1 MQITKYMKTLTLLSF
16 LFLGICSLNAQSTP
30 PTENDISK
38 YLKFT
43 NDNYDMGK
51 ITNGKPVEYN
61 VDVQNI
67 SNSNITLDNVIVG
80 CGCTTPKFTK
90 NIVLT
95 PGAHTI
101 ITLGFNGAAIGPF
114 SKSAT
119 LFFSG
124 NLVKP
129 VSFHG
134 EGVQ

>member
-1 MQITKYMKTLTLLSF
+1 MKKIIIVASLILS
-16 LFLGICSLNAQSTP
+16 ISSLNAQTTP
-30 PTENDISK
+30 SSDNDITK

-51 ITNGKPVEYN
+51 IPNGKPVEYN

-80 CGCTTPKFTK
+80 CGCTTPKYTK
-90 NIVLT
+90 NQVLT
-95 PGAHTI
+95 PGAHAI
-101 ITLGFNGAAIGPF
+101 ITLGFNGLAIGPY

-129 VSFHG
+129 VSFRG

>member
-1 MQITKYMKTLTLLSF
+1 MKKIIIVAFLILS
-16 LFLGICSLNAQSTP
+16 ISSLNAQTTP
-30 PTENDISK
+30 SSDNDITK

-51 ITNGKPVEYN
+51 IPNGKPVEYN

-80 CGCTTPKFTK
+80 CGCTTPKYTK
-90 NIVLT
+90 NQVLT
-95 PGAHTI
+95 PGAHAI
-101 ITLGFNGAAIGPF
+101 ITLGFNGLAIGPF

-129 VSFHG
+129 VSFRG

>member
-1 MQITKYMKTLTLLSF
+1 MKKIIIVALLILS
-16 LFLGICSLNAQSTP
+16 ISSLNAQTTP
-30 PTENDISK
+30 SSDNDITK

-51 ITNGKPVEYN
+51 IPNGKPVEYN

-80 CGCTTPKFTK
+80 CGCTTPKYTK
-90 NIVLT
+90 NQVLT
-95 PGAHTI
+95 PGAHAI
-101 ITLGFNGAAIGPF
+101 ITLGFNGLAIGPF

-129 VSFHG
+129 VSFRG

>member
-1 MQITKYMKTLTLLSF
+1 MKKNIIVALLILS
-16 LFLGICSLNAQSTP
+16 ISSLNAQTTP
-30 PTENDISK
+30 SSDNDITK

-51 ITNGKPVEYN
+51 IPNGKPVEYN

-80 CGCTTPKFTK
+80 CGCTTPKYTK

-95 PGAHTI
+95 PGAHAI

-134 EGVQ
+134 VGVQ

>member
-1 MQITKYMKTLTLLSF
+1 MKKNIIVALLILS
-16 LFLGICSLNAQSTP
+16 ISSLNAQTTP
-30 PTENDISK
+30 SSDNDITK

-80 CGCTTPKFTK
+80 CGCTTPKYTK
-90 NIVLT
+90 NQVLT
-95 PGAHTI
+95 PGAHAI
-101 ITLGFNGAAIGPF
+101 ITLGFNGLAIGPF

-129 VSFHG
+129 VSFRG

>member
-1 MQITKYMKTLTLLSF
+1 MKKNIIVALLILS
-16 LFLGICSLNAQSTP
+16 ISSLNAQTTP
-30 PTENDISK
+30 SSDNDITK

-51 ITNGKPVEYN
+51 IPNGKPVEYN

-80 CGCTTPKFTK
+80 CGCTTPKYTK
-90 NIVLT
+90 NQVLT
-95 PGAHTI
+95 PGAHAI
-101 ITLGFNGAAIGPF
+101 ITLGFNGLAIGPF

-129 VSFHG
+129 VSFRG

>member
-1 MQITKYMKTLTLLSF
+1 MKKNILVVFLILS
-16 LFLGICSLNAQSTP
+16 ISSLNAQTTP
-30 PTENDISK
+30 SSDNDITK

-51 ITNGKPVEYN
+51 IPNGKPVEYN

-80 CGCTTPKFTK
+80 CGCTTPKYTK

-129 VSFHG
+129 VSFNG
-134 EGVQ
+134 VGVQ

>member
-1 MQITKYMKTLTLLSF
+1 MKKIIIVVLLILS
-16 LFLGICSLNAQSTP
+16 ISSLNAQTTP
-30 PTENDISK
+30 SSDNDITK

-51 ITNGKPVEYN
+51 IPNGKPVEYN

-67 SNSNITLDNVIVG
+67 SNSNITLDNVIVS
-80 CGCTTPKFTK
+80 CGCTTPKYTK
-90 NIVLT
+90 NQVLT
-95 PGAHTI
+95 PGAHAI
-101 ITLGFNGAAIGPF
+101 ITLGFNGLAIGPF

-129 VSFHG
+129 VSFRG

>member
-1 MQITKYMKTLTLLSF
+1 MKKNILVVFLILS
-16 LFLGICSLNAQSTP
+16 ISSLNAQTTP
-30 PTENDISK
+30 SSDNDITK

-51 ITNGKPVEYN
+51 IPNGKPVEYN

-80 CGCTTPKFTK
+80 CGCTTPKYTK

-129 VSFHG
+129 VSFRG

>member
-1 MQITKYMKTLTLLSF
+1 MKKIIIVALLILS
-16 LFLGICSLNAQSTP
+16 ISSLNAQTTP
-30 PTENDISK
+30 SSDNDITK

-51 ITNGKPVEYN
+51 IPNGKLVEYN

-80 CGCTTPKFTK
+80 CGCTTPKYTK
-90 NIVLT
+90 NQVLT
-95 PGAHTI
+95 PGAHAI
-101 ITLGFNGAAIGPF
+101 ITLGFNGLAIGPF

-129 VSFHG
+129 VSFRG

>member
-1 MQITKYMKTLTLLSF
+1 MKKIIIVALLILS
-16 LFLGICSLNAQSTP
+16 ISSLNAQTTP
-30 PTENDISK
+30 SSDNDITK

-51 ITNGKPVEYN
+51 IPNGKPVEYN

-67 SNSNITLDNVIVG
+67 SNSNITLDNVIVS
-80 CGCTTPKFTK
+80 CGCTTPKYTK
-90 NIVLT
+90 NQVLT
-95 PGAHTI
+95 PGAHAI
-101 ITLGFNGAAIGPF
+101 ITLGFNGLAIGPF

-129 VSFHG
+129 VSFNG

>member
-1 MQITKYMKTLTLLSF
+1 MKKIIIVALLILS
-16 LFLGICSLNAQSTP
+16 ISSLNAQTTP
-30 PTENDISK
+30 SSDNDITK

-51 ITNGKPVEYN
+51 IPNGKPVEYN
-61 VDVQNI
+61 VDIQNI
-67 SNSNITLDNVIVG
+67 SNSNITLDNVIVS
-80 CGCTTPKFTK
+80 CGCTTPKYTK
-90 NIVLT
+90 NQVLT
-95 PGAHTI
+95 PGAHAI
-101 ITLGFNGAAIGPF
+101 ITLGFNGLAIGPF

-129 VSFHG
+129 VSFRG

>member
-1 MQITKYMKTLTLLSF
+1 MKKIIIVALLILS
-16 LFLGICSLNAQSTP
+16 ISSLNAQTTP
-30 PTENDISK
+30 SSDNDITK

-51 ITNGKPVEYN
+51 IPNGKPVEYN

-80 CGCTTPKFTK
+80 CGCTTPKYTK
-90 NIVLT
+90 NQVLT
-95 PGAHTI
+95 PGAHAI
-101 ITLGFNGAAIGPF
+101 ITLGFNGLAIGPF

>member
-1 MQITKYMKTLTLLSF
+1 MKKIIIVAFLILS
-16 LFLGICSLNAQSTP
+16 ISSLNAQTTP
-30 PTENDISK
+30 SSDNDITK

-51 ITNGKPVEYN
+51 IPNGKLVEYN

-80 CGCTTPKFTK
+80 CGCTTPKYTK
-90 NIVLT
+90 NQVLT
-95 PGAHTI
+95 PGAHAI
-101 ITLGFNGAAIGPF
+101 ITLGFNGLAIGPF

-129 VSFHG
+129 VSFRG

>member
-1 MQITKYMKTLTLLSF
+1 MKKIIIVAFLILS
-16 LFLGICSLNAQSTP
+16 ISSLNAQTTP
-30 PTENDISK
+30 SSDNDITK

-80 CGCTTPKFTK
+80 CGCTTPKYTK
-90 NIVLT
+90 NQVLT
-95 PGAHTI
+95 PGAHAI
-101 ITLGFNGAAIGPF
+101 ITLGFNGLAIGPF

-129 VSFHG
+129 VSFRG

>member
-1 MQITKYMKTLTLLSF
+1 MKKIIIVALLILS
-16 LFLGICSLNAQSTP
+16 ISSLNAQTTP
-30 PTENDISK
+30 SSDNDITK

-51 ITNGKPVEYN
+51 IPNGKPVEYN

-67 SNSNITLDNVIVG
+67 SNSNITLDNVIVS
-80 CGCTTPKFTK
+80 CGCTTPKYTK
-90 NIVLT
+90 NQVLT
-95 PGAHTI
+95 PGAHAI
-101 ITLGFNGAAIGPF
+101 ITLGFNGLAIGPF

-129 VSFHG
+129 VSFNG
-134 EGVQ
+134 VGVQ

>member
-1 MQITKYMKTLTLLSF
+1 MKKIIKVALLILS
-16 LFLGICSLNAQSTP
+16 ISSLNAQTTP
-30 PTENDISK
+30 SSDNDITK

-51 ITNGKPVEYN
+51 IPNGKPVEYN

-80 CGCTTPKFTK
+80 CGCTTPKYTK
-90 NIVLT
+90 NQVLT
-95 PGAHTI
+95 PGAHAI
-101 ITLGFNGAAIGPF
+101 ITLGFNGLAIGPF

>member
-1 MQITKYMKTLTLLSF
+1 MKKIIIVALLILS
-16 LFLGICSLNAQSTP
+16 ISSLNAQTTP
-30 PTENDISK
+30 SSDNDITK

-80 CGCTTPKFTK
+80 CGCTTPKYTK

-129 VSFHG
+129 VSFRG

>member
-1 MQITKYMKTLTLLSF
+1 MKKIIIVALLILS
-16 LFLGICSLNAQSTP
+16 ISSLNAQTTP
-30 PTENDISK
+30 SSDNDITK

-67 SNSNITLDNVIVG
+67 SNSNITLDNVIVS
-80 CGCTTPKFTK
+80 CGCTTPKYTK
-90 NIVLT
+90 NQVLT
-95 PGAHTI
+95 PGAHAI
-101 ITLGFNGAAIGPF
+101 ITLGFNGLAIGPF

-129 VSFHG
+129 VSFRG

>member
-1 MQITKYMKTLTLLSF
+1 MKKIIIVALLILS
-16 LFLGICSLNAQSTP
+16 ISSLNAQTTP
-30 PTENDISK
+30 SSDNDITK

-80 CGCTTPKFTK
+80 CGCTTPKYTK

-101 ITLGFNGAAIGPF
+101 ITLGFNGLAIGPF

-129 VSFHG
+129 VSFRG

>member
-1 MQITKYMKTLTLLSF
+1 MKKIIIVALLILS
-16 LFLGICSLNAQSTP
+16 ISSLNAQTTP
-30 PTENDISK
+30 SSDNDITK

-51 ITNGKPVEYN
+51 IPNGKPVEYN

-67 SNSNITLDNVIVG
+67 SNSNITLDNVIVS
-80 CGCTTPKFTK
+80 CGCTTPKYTK
-90 NIVLT
+90 NQILT
-95 PGAHTI
+95 PGAHAI
-101 ITLGFNGAAIGPF
+101 ITLGFNGLAIGPF

-129 VSFHG
+129 VSFNG

>member
-1 MQITKYMKTLTLLSF
+1 MKKIIIVALLILS
-16 LFLGICSLNAQSTP
+16 ISSLNAQTTP
-30 PTENDISK
+30 SSDNDITK

-51 ITNGKPVEYN
+51 IPNGKPVEYN

-80 CGCTTPKFTK
+80 CGCTTPKYTK

-95 PGAHTI
+95 PSAHTI

>member
-1 MQITKYMKTLTLLSF
+1 MKKIIKVALLILS
-16 LFLGICSLNAQSTP
+16 ISSLNAQTTP
-30 PTENDISK
+30 SSDNDITK

-51 ITNGKPVEYN
+51 IPNGKPVEYN

-80 CGCTTPKFTK
+80 CGCTTPKYTK
-90 NIVLT
+90 NQVLT
-95 PGAHTI
+95 PGAHAI
-101 ITLGFNGAAIGPF
+101 ITLGFNGLAIGPF

-129 VSFHG
+129 VSFNG
-134 EGVQ
+134 VGVQ

>member
-1 MQITKYMKTLTLLSF
+1 MKKIIIVAFIILS
-16 LFLGICSLNAQSTP
+16 ISSLNAQTTP
-30 PTENDISK
+30 SSDNDITK

-51 ITNGKPVEYN
+51 IPNGKPVEYN

-80 CGCTTPKFTK
+80 CGCTTPKYTK

>member
-1 MQITKYMKTLTLLSF
+1 MKKIIIVALLILS
-16 LFLGICSLNAQSTP
+16 ISSLNAQTTP
-30 PTENDISK
+30 SSDNDITK

-51 ITNGKPVEYN
+51 IPNGKPVEYN

-80 CGCTTPKFTK
+80 CGCTTPKYTK
-90 NIVLT
+90 NQVLT
-95 PGAHTI
+95 PGAHAI

>member
-1 MQITKYMKTLTLLSF
+1 MKKIIIVALLILS
-16 LFLGICSLNAQSTP
+16 ISSLNAQTTP
-30 PTENDISK
+30 SSDNDITK

-80 CGCTTPKFTK
+80 CGCTTPKYTK
-90 NIVLT
+90 NQVLT
-95 PGAHTI
+95 PGAHAI
-101 ITLGFNGAAIGPF
+101 ITLGFNGLAIGPF

-129 VSFHG
+129 VSFRG

>member
-1 MQITKYMKTLTLLSF
+1 MKKIIIVALLILS
-16 LFLGICSLNAQSTP
+16 ISSLNAQTTP
-30 PTENDISK
+30 SSDNDITK

-51 ITNGKPVEYN
+51 IPNGKPVEYN

-67 SNSNITLDNVIVG
+67 SNSNITLDNVIVS
-80 CGCTTPKFTK
+80 CGCTTPKYTK
-90 NIVLT
+90 NQVLT
-95 PGAHTI
+95 PGAHAI
-101 ITLGFNGAAIGPF
+101 ITLGFNGLAIGPF
-114 SKSAT
+114 SKSVT

>member
-1 MQITKYMKTLTLLSF
+1 MKKNILVVFLILS
-16 LFLGICSLNAQSTP
+16 ISSLNAQTTP
-30 PTENDISK
+30 SSDNDITK

-51 ITNGKPVEYN
+51 IPNGKPVEYN

-80 CGCTTPKFTK
+80 CGCTTPKYTK
-90 NIVLT
+90 NQVLT
-95 PGAHTI
+95 PGAHAI
-101 ITLGFNGAAIGPF
+101 ITLGFNGLAIGPF

-129 VSFHG
+129 VSFRG

>member
-1 MQITKYMKTLTLLSF
+1 MKKIIIVALLILS
-16 LFLGICSLNAQSTP
+16 ISSLNAQTTP
-30 PTENDISK
+30 SSDNDITK

-51 ITNGKPVEYN
+51 IPNGKPVEYN

-80 CGCTTPKFTK
+80 CGCTTPKYTK

-129 VSFHG
+129 VSFRG

>member
-1 MQITKYMKTLTLLSF
+1 MKKIIIVASLILS
-16 LFLGICSLNAQSTP
+16 ISSLNAQTTP
-30 PTENDISK
+30 SSDNDITK

-51 ITNGKPVEYN
+51 IPNGKPVEYN

-80 CGCTTPKFTK
+80 CGCTTPKYTK

>member
-1 MQITKYMKTLTLLSF
+1 MKKIIIVALLILS
-16 LFLGICSLNAQSTP
+16 ISSLNAQTTP
-30 PTENDISK
+30 SSDNNITK

-51 ITNGKPVEYN
+51 IPNGKPVEYN

-80 CGCTTPKFTK
+80 CGCTTPKYTK
-90 NIVLT
+90 NQVLT
-95 PGAHTI
+95 PGAHAI
-101 ITLGFNGAAIGPF
+101 ITLGFNGLAIGPF

-129 VSFHG
+129 VSFNG
-134 EGVQ
+134 VGVQ

>member
-1 MQITKYMKTLTLLSF
+1 MKKIIIVALLILS
-16 LFLGICSLNAQSTP
+16 ISSLNAQTTP
-30 PTENDISK
+30 SSDNDITK

-51 ITNGKPVEYN
+51 IPNGKPVEYN
-61 VDVQNI
+61 VDIQNI

-80 CGCTTPKFTK
+80 CGFTTPKYTK
-90 NIVLT
+90 NQVLT
-95 PGAHTI
+95 PGAHAI
-101 ITLGFNGAAIGPF
+101 ITLGFNGLAIGPF

-129 VSFHG
+129 VSFRG

>member
-1 MQITKYMKTLTLLSF
+1 MKKIIIVALLILS
-16 LFLGICSLNAQSTP
+16 ISSLNAQTTP
-30 PTENDISK
+30 SSDNDITK

-80 CGCTTPKFTK
+80 CGCTTPKYTK

>member
-1 MQITKYMKTLTLLSF
+1 MKKIIIVALLILS
-16 LFLGICSLNAQSTP
+16 ISSLIAQTTP
-30 PTENDISK
+30 SSDNDITK

-51 ITNGKPVEYN
+51 IPNGKPVEYN

-67 SNSNITLDNVIVG
+67 SNSNITLDNVIVS
-80 CGCTTPKFTK
+80 CGCTTPKYTK
-90 NIVLT
+90 NQVLT
-95 PGAHTI
+95 PGAHAI
-101 ITLGFNGAAIGPF
+101 ITLGFNGLAIGPF

-129 VSFHG
+129 VSFRG

>member
-1 MQITKYMKTLTLLSF
+1 MKKIIIVVLLILS
-16 LFLGICSLNAQSTP
+16 ISSLNAQTTP
-30 PTENDISK
+30 SSDIDITK

-51 ITNGKPVEYN
+51 IPNGKPVEYN

-67 SNSNITLDNVIVG
+67 SNSNITLDNVIVS
-80 CGCTTPKFTK
+80 CGCTTPKYTK
-90 NIVLT
+90 NQVLT
-95 PGAHTI
+95 PGAHAI
-101 ITLGFNGAAIGPF
+101 ITLGFNGLAIGPF

-129 VSFHG
+129 VSFRG

>member
-1 MQITKYMKTLTLLSF
+1 MKKIIIVAFLILS
-16 LFLGICSLNAQSTP
+16 ISSLNAQTTP
-30 PTENDISK
+30 SSDNDITK

-80 CGCTTPKFTK
+80 CGCTTPKYTK
-90 NIVLT
+90 NQVLT
-95 PGAHTI
+95 PGTHAI
-101 ITLGFNGAAIGPF
+101 ITLGFNGLAIGPF

-129 VSFHG
+129 VSFNG
-134 EGVQ
+134 VGVQ

>member
-1 MQITKYMKTLTLLSF
+1 MKKIIIVALLILS
-16 LFLGICSLNAQSTP
+16 ISSLNAQTTP
-30 PTENDISK
+30 SSDNDITK

-61 VDVQNI
+61 VDVQYI

-80 CGCTTPKFTK
+80 CGCTTPKYTK

-129 VSFHG
+129 VSFRG

>member
-1 MQITKYMKTLTLLSF
+1 MKKIIIVALLILS
-16 LFLGICSLNAQSTP
+16 ISSLNAQTTP
-30 PTENDISK
+30 SSDNDITK

-80 CGCTTPKFTK
+80 CGCTTPKYTK
-90 NIVLT
+90 NQVLT

-101 ITLGFNGAAIGPF
+101 ITLGFNGSAIGPF